1 MNSKMLR
8 FLTSIGIEEPEKFDL
23 SFILAA
29 RNPYNRD
36 QVDMAVQKLT
46 PWNYPLL
53 DELVQA
59 MGNIRYPYTMRFSY
73 ECEIGAEDVA
83 SLYYD
88 WYFCRFQTIPS
99 VPLNPGKNDCL
110 VLTYASEEDKKAN
123 FHALEDF
130 RSLLRFINYPF
141 AILESVEVPVVEIKE
156 EPIIEKE
163 PDPVEKEPERVEKIV
178 PEEAN
183 IEPEET
189 SSPEPEQEVEEK
201 KEPTLTEEQQELE
214 DMLNLDSIPS
224 FAEGASAEEDETL
237 PIAESEEDSGIEIRY
252 EQAEPLPAAT
262 PKPEIEDEPESE
274 PETAFVSEEKLE
286 SEPGPLPAEETVVAA
301 EIEPEQ
307 VADEP
312 QTEVAAEPEP
322 VIVESEPVAAEVES
336 NSEDCEDD
344 DDNSYE
350 EPEERDLS
358 DEEPEPAPAMSDE
371 DLEYYAMDAV
381 SREAEGAQIRQ
392 AGESVLIKEHQ
403 ENNRLRREAENRER
417 VWSRGNYAPI
427 HRIDDLFQAPLS
439 NVEFEGELFQSN
451 YKLGRSGKASNMFAI
466 GDETNAISV
475 KAFESRLLT
484 RDVLQN
490 LKDGQRYRVRGALDN
505 DKFTHSRCVMV
516 HYLEKLPTK
525 VFRTDDEPV
534 KRAEFHLHTNMSTM
548 DGIQPFKDFYE
559 AARKMGFTAIGL
571 CDHGAVQSFPF
582 AQYARED
589 HIGKIKKDGLDEK
602 PLKILYGCEFYMFD
616 PELTHIINPAPVPL
630 KHAKYCVF
638 DTETTGLSRR
648 HDRLLEFGGVIVEDG
663 HVTKEWG
670 TLINPEMKD
679 LSEAAG
685 ALAINKITES
695 ELLNAPT
702 LDVVLPQI
710 MEFLGDCVLVA
721 HNAPFDI
728 GFLNE
733 ALAAR
738 GMPIIKNPVIDTVTL
753 SRYMFP
759 TSARHSEGSLLKNL
773 GLRNYEEDSAHRAVY
788 DAHALS
794 EGWTEMLFRLENAH
808 PGIKHEDLASL
819 SVQKP
824 SDLPKGDENNPDDP
838 TYKAW
843 LAVDETYKKYCKG
856 FHPYHVTAY
865 AKNKAGISTLFEVLT
880 ESQTTY
886 LARVPRTPKELLA
899 SHRENLLIG
908 SACFNGEIFEIA
920 STRSKEDLVAAMAFY
935 DFIELQPL
943 ENYSYLIHMGRVANK
958 ERLIQILS
966 DIVEA
971 AKIAGKKIVATGDAH
986 YVDPTDKIY
995 RDIFIATKG
1004 IGNGSHDMYPP
1015 ARSRL
1020 PQFENPDQHLRTTR
1034 EMLDSFEQWLPK
1046 EEAYEYVVTNS
1057 NYFADQIED
1066 NIVIVDSKTYT
1077 PNANLPNSEKILRD
1091 LCESNFHK
1099 NYDYLGDDNDP
1110 EVLEAIEK
1118 TWQRLQRELSGIIGS
1133 GYAVTYYIAHR
1144 LIKLANNEPEHFI
1157 VGSRGSVGSSFA
1169 ATMAEITEVNALPA
1183 HYHCPHCHYLKYE
1196 DSTVYR
1202 SGFDLP
1208 DKVCP
1213 KCGTKLEAN
1222 GQNIPFET
1230 FLGFHADKVP
1240 DIDLNFEEESQHR
1253 AHNYCRDL
1261 LGANNVFRAG
1271 TIETV
1276 ADKTAFGYV
1285 RGYFEKIG
1293 RDLTKISSLY
1303 IAYLAS
1309 HCTGVK
1315 RTTGQHPGGIVV
1327 IPADHSVYDFTA
1339 VQYPADDVEAGWLTT
1354 HFDFHALHDEVLKL
1368 DILGHVDPM
1377 AMRYYRDL
1385 TGVSIES
1392 IPMNDPKVLSI
1403 FSSPKELKMHRNYL
1417 GVENGATA
1425 LPEFGTQLGM
1435 QMLSAIH
1442 PKCFND
1448 LIIIAGLA
1456 HGTNVWAGNAEEL
1469 VKQGKSINEIIGCRD
1484 EIMTYLISMGL
1495 ESAKAFNIMERVRKG
1510 RKLTPDLEADMRA
1523 HNVPD
1528 FYIDSCN
1535 KIAYLFPRGHA
1546 TAYVTM
1552 AVRVAYF
1559 KLYYP
1564 LEFYAVFFS
1573 VRSDDWDI
1581 RTMIAGEDAVI
1592 ARIEEWKPRLHDNA
1606 NPLSPKEKNQ
1616 YKTLLVALEMLERG
1630 YTFANIDLYRS
1641 DAKMF
1646 VCDHEN
1652 KCLIPPFI
1660 VVESLGENVARSICE
1675 AREEVDAF
1683 TGEKHKFISK
1693 ENLRDRTRLSG
1704 TLINKLEE
1712 LGVLDGLGES
1722 NQGSLFDFL

>member
-1 MNSKMLR
+1 MNNKMIR
-8 FLTSIGIEEPEKFDL
+8 FLTSIGIEEPERFDL
-23 SFILAA
+23 SFVLTA

-36 QVDMAVQKLT
+36 QVDMAIEKAEA
-46 PWNYPLL
+46 WSFPLL
-53 DELVQA
+53 DEFVQA
-59 MGNIRYPYTMRFSY
+59 IGNVRYPYTIRFSY
-73 ECEIGAEDVA
+73 DKEISKEDVA
-83 SLYYD
+83 ALYYD
-88 WYFCRFQTIPS
+88 WYFAKFQTIPS
-99 VPLNPGKNDCL
+99 CPLNPGEGDI
-110 VLTYASEEDKKAN
+110 LTLSYPDEETKRLSAYI
-123 FHALEDF
+123 AEDF

-141 AILESVEVPVVEIKE
+141 AVLEVVAAPVIEPEPEPEPVVEEPVPEPLPAEEPVSEKKE
-156 EPIIEKE
+156 EPK
-163 PDPVEKEPERVEKIV
+163 
-178 PEEAN
+178 
-183 IEPEET
+183 
-189 SSPEPEQEVEEK
+189 
-201 KEPTLTEEQQELE
+201 LTEEQQELE

-224 FAEGASAEEDETL
+224 YSSNVEETE
-237 PIAESEEDSGIEIRY
+237 IEIEY
-252 EQAEPLPAAT
+252 ETAPLEAEQ
-262 PKPEIEDEPESE
+262 KPEPVPEPTPE
-274 PETAFVSEEKLE
+274 P
-286 SEPGPLPAEETVVAA
+286 
-301 EIEPEQ
+301 
-307 VADEP
+307 
-312 QTEVAAEPEP
+312 EPEP
-322 VIVESEPVAAEVES
+322 VAKPEPEPEPEPMPEVDIELLPDPEPIEQPAVAPIKEEVPEPVEEPIVAAPIQEEVPEPV
-336 NSEDCEDD
+336 EEC
-344 DDNSYE
+344 DNEPDE
-350 EPEERDLS
+350 EPEILDEPA
-358 DEEPEPAPAMSDE
+358 EEPEPAPPMSDE
-371 DLEYYAMDAV
+371 ELEAYAFDAARLEEEGAKA
-381 SREAEGAQIRQ
+381 REA
-392 AGESVLIKEHQ
+392 GETFLIKEHQ
-403 ENNRLRREAENRER
+403 ETVRLRKEAENSQR
-417 VWSRGNYAPI
+417 VWSRGNYEQI
-427 HRIDDLFQAPLS
+427 HKISDLFQGKVR
-439 NVEFEGELFQSN
+439 NVEFEGELFQPN
-451 YKLGRSGKASNMFAI
+451 YKLGRSGKASNMFAM

-484 RDVLQN
+484 RDTLAG
-490 LKDGQRYRVRGALDN
+490 LKAGRRYRVRGALDT
-505 DKFTHSRCVMV
+505 DKFSKTRCVVV
-516 HYLEKLPTK
+516 HYLESLPTK
-525 VFRTDDEPV
+525 VFRTDDEPI
-534 KRAEFHLHTNMSTM
+534 KRSEFHVHTNMSTM
-548 DGIQPFKDFYE
+548 DGIQPFKEFYT
-559 AARKMGFTAIGL
+559 AARKMGLKAIGL

-582 AQYARED
+582 AQYAREE
-589 HIGKIKKDGLDEK
+589 HIGEIKSKGLDEK

-616 PELTHIINPAPVPL
+616 PELRTIMNPSPIPL
-630 KHAKYCVF
+630 KGAKYCVF

-648 HDRLLEFGGVIVEDG
+648 HDKLLEFGGVIVEDG

-685 ALAINKITES
+685 ALAINKITEE
-695 ELLNAPT
+695 ELLRAPT
-702 LDVVLPQI
+702 LDEVLPQI
-710 MEFLGDCVLVA
+710 MEFLGDAILVA

-733 ALAAR
+733 ALEQR
-738 GMPIIKNPVIDTVTL
+738 GLPPISNPVIDTVPL
-753 SRYMFP
+753 SRYLFP
-759 TSARHSEGSLLKNL
+759 HVARHSEGSLLKNL
-773 GLRNYEEDSAHRAVY
+773 GLRNYEEESAHRAVY

-794 EGWTEMLFRLENAH
+794 EGWTEILFRLNNQK
-808 PGIKHEDLASL
+808 PGIRHVDLASL

-824 SDLPKGDENNPDDP
+824 SDLPVGDENNPDDP
-838 TYKAW
+838 VHKAY
-843 LAVDETYKKYCKG
+843 LAAEDTYKKYCKS
-856 FHPYHVTAY
+856 FHPYHVTAF
-865 AKNKAGISTLFEVLT
+865 AKNKAGVSAIFDVLT
-880 ESQTTY
+880 QSLTTY
-886 LARVPRTPKELLA
+886 LARVPRTPKELLNRY
-899 SHRENLLIG
+899 RENLLIG
-908 SACFNGEIFEIA
+908 SSCFNGEIFEIA
-920 STRSKEDLVAAMAFY
+920 STRGRDALVEAMQFY

-943 ENYSYLIHMGRVANK
+943 ENYSYLINMGRVANK

-986 YVDPTDKIY
+986 YVDPSDKIY
-995 RDIFIATKG
+995 RDVFIAAKG
-1004 IGNGSHDMYPP
+1004 IGNGTHDLFPP
-1015 ARSRL
+1015 ARRKL
-1020 PQFENPDQHLRTTR
+1020 PHFENPDQHLRTTR

-1066 NIVIVDSKTYT
+1066 DIVIVDSKTYT
-1077 PNANLPNSEKILRD
+1077 PNANLPNSEQIIRD

-1099 NYDYLGDDNDP
+1099 NYDYLGTDNDP
-1110 EVLEAIEK
+1110 EVLEAIDK
-1118 TWQRLQRELSGIIGS
+1118 TWQRLQRELQGIIGS

-1144 LIKLANNEPEHFI
+1144 LIKLANQEPEHFI

-1169 ATMAEITEVNALPA
+1169 ATMAEITEVNPLPA

-1196 DSTVYR
+1196 DTKIYR

-1208 DKVCP
+1208 DKTCP
-1213 KCGTKLEAN
+1213 KCGTKLETN

-1276 ADKTAFGYV
+1276 AEKTAFGYV
-1285 RGYFEKIG
+1285 RGYFEQLG
-1293 RDLTKISSLY
+1293 RDLASISSLY

-1339 VQYPADDVEAGWLTT
+1339 VQYPADDDEAGWLTT

-1385 TGVSIES
+1385 TGVEIES

-1403 FSSPKELKMHRNYL
+1403 FNSPQELKMHRNYL
-1417 GVENGATA
+1417 GVDNGATA

-1442 PKCFND
+1442 PTCFND

-1510 RKLTPDLEADMRA
+1510 KKLTPDLEADMRA

-1592 ARIEEWKPRLHDNA
+1592 ARIEEWKPRLHDNV
-1606 NPLSPKEKNQ
+1606 NPLSAKEKNQ

-1641 DAKMF
+1641 EAKMF
-1646 VCDHEN
+1646 VCDHEK

-1660 VVESLGENVARSICE
+1660 VIESLGENVARSICE
-1675 AREEVDAF
+1675 ARKEIDPF
-1683 TGEKHKFISK
+1683 TKKERKFLSK
-1693 ENLRDRTRLSG
+1693 QDLQDRTRLSS
-1704 TLINKLEE
+1704 TLVKKLEE
-1712 LGVLDGLGES
+1712 LGVLDGMGES

>member
-1 MNSKMLR
+1 MNPKMLR
-8 FLTSIGIEEPEKFDL
+8 FLTSIGIEDPERFDL

-36 QVDMAVQKLT
+36 QVDMAVKKDT
-46 PWNYPLL
+46 PWEYPLL
-53 DELVQA
+53 DEIVQA

-73 ECEIGAEDVA
+73 ECEITQEDVA

-88 WYFCRFQTIPS
+88 WYFCRYQTIPTVALTAGS
-99 VPLNPGKNDCL
+99 GDSLT
-110 VLTYASEEDKKAN
+110 LTYSSEEAKQLNART
-123 FHALEDF
+123 AEDF

-141 AILESVEVPVVEIKE
+141 AILERVEVVQEEAQTEEAIEEKETEIAVEIREE
-156 EPIIEKE
+156 EPTDESTEEQPAE
-163 PDPVEKEPERVEKIV
+163 P
-178 PEEAN
+178 
-183 IEPEET
+183 
-189 SSPEPEQEVEEK
+189 Q
-201 KEPTLTEEQQELE
+201 LTEEQQELE
-214 DMLNLDSIPS
+214 DVLNLDTIPS
-224 FAEGASAEEDETL
+224 FADPAPG
-237 PIAESEEDSGIEIRY
+237 PQPVY
-252 EQAEPLPAAT
+252 EPAPEPE
-262 PKPEIEDEPESE
+262 PEIEDDP
-274 PETAFVSEEKLE
+274 
-286 SEPGPLPAEETVVAA
+286 
-301 EIEPEQ
+301 
-307 VADEP
+307 
-312 QTEVAAEPEP
+312 EPEP
-322 VIVESEPVAAEVES
+322 EPEPEAVEVAPEPVPEPTPEPVESASDDELEA
-336 NSEDCEDD
+336 DD
-344 DDNSYE
+344 DSYE
-350 EPEERDLS
+350 EPEDTDLPA
-358 DEEPEPAPAMSDE
+358 EEPESAPAMSDE
-371 DLEYYAMDAV
+371 DLEYYAMDAEQ
-381 SREAEGAQIRQ
+381 REAEGAQLRE
-392 AGESVLIKEHQ
+392 AGEMALIKEHQ
-403 ENNRLRREAENRER
+403 ESNRLRKEAENRER
-417 VWSRGNYAPI
+417 VWSRGNYVPVR
-427 HRIDDLFQAPLS
+427 HIDDLFNIKMS
-439 NVEFEGELFQSN
+439 NVEFEGELFQPN
-451 YKLGRSGKASNMFAI
+451 YKLGRSGKASNMFAM

-475 KAFESRLLT
+475 KAFEGRLLT
-484 RDVLQN
+484 RDVLQG
-490 LKDGQRYRVRGALDN
+490 LKAGGRYRIRGALDE
-505 DKFTHSRCVMV
+505 DKYNHSKCVMV

-534 KRAEFHLHTNMSTM
+534 KRSEFHLHTNMSTM
-548 DGIQPFKDFYE
+548 DGIQPFKDFYV
-559 AARKMGFTAIGL
+559 AARKMGLNAIGL

-582 AQYARED
+582 AQYARDEHVD
-589 HIGKIKKDGLDEK
+589 EIKKKGLNEK
-602 PLKILYGCEFYMFD
+602 PLKILYGCEFYMFN
-616 PELTHIINPAPVPL
+616 PELHHIMNPASIPL
-630 KHAKYCVF
+630 KHARYCVF

-648 HDRLLEFGGVIVEDG
+648 HDKLLQFGGVIVEDG
-663 HVTKEWG
+663 HITKQWG
-670 TLINPEMKD
+670 TFINPEMEN
-679 LSEAAG
+679 LSEAAA
-685 ALAINKITES
+685 ALAINKITEE
-695 ELLNAPT
+695 ELLSAPT
-702 LDVVLPQI
+702 LDEVLPKI
-710 MEFLGDCVLVA
+710 LDFLGDNVLVA

-733 ALAAR
+733 ALQSR
-738 GMPIIKNPVIDTVTL
+738 GMPTIKNPVIDTVTL

-759 TSARHSEGSLLKNL
+759 NLARHSEGSLLKNL
-773 GLRNYEEDSAHRAVY
+773 GLRNYEEDSAHRADY
-788 DAHALS
+788 DARALS
-794 EGWTEMLFRLENAH
+794 EGWTEMLYRLENAH
-808 PGIKHEDLASL
+808 PGIKHEDLAAL

-824 SDLPKGDENNPDDP
+824 DDLPKGDESNPDDP
-838 TYKAW
+838 VRKAW
-843 LAVDETYKKYCKG
+843 LEADETYKRYCRG

-865 AKNKAGISTLFEVLT
+865 AKNKAGVSAIFDLLT
-880 ESQTTY
+880 QSLTTY

-899 SHRENLLIG
+899 KYRENLLIG
-908 SACFNGEIFEIA
+908 SSCFTGEIFEIA
-920 STRSKEDLVAAMAFY
+920 STRSQNELVEAMKFY
-935 DFIELQPL
+935 DFIEIQPL
-943 ENYSYLIHMGRVANK
+943 ENYSYLINMGRVSSQ
-958 ERLIQILS
+958 ERLIQILR
-966 DIVEA
+966 DIVDA
-971 AKIAGKKIVATGDAH
+971 AKIAGKKVVATGDAH
-986 YVDPTDKIY
+986 YVDPSDKIY
-995 RDIFIATKG
+995 RDVFIAAKG
-1004 IGNGSHDMYPP
+1004 IGSGSHDMYPP
-1015 ARSRL
+1015 ARDKL
-1020 PQFENPDQHLRTTR
+1020 PHFENPDQHLRTTR

-1046 EEAYEYVVTNS
+1046 EEAFEYVVTNS
-1057 NYFADQIED
+1057 NYFADLID
-1066 NIVIVDSKTYT
+1066 DDIVIVDSKTYT
-1077 PNANLPNSEKILRD
+1077 PNANLPNSEVILRE

-1099 NYDYLGDDNDP
+1099 NYDYLGGDDDP
-1110 EVLEAIEK
+1110 EVLAAIND
-1118 TWQRLQRELSGIIGS
+1118 TWDRLQRELSGIIGS

-1144 LIKLANNEPEHFI
+1144 LIKLANEEPEHFI

-1169 ATMAEITEVNALPA
+1169 ATMAEITEVNPLPA
-1183 HYHCPHCHYLKYE
+1183 HYHCPHCHYLKFE
-1196 DSTVYR
+1196 DTKVYR

-1213 KCGTKLEAN
+1213 KCGTKLETN

-1240 DIDLNFEEESQHR
+1240 DIDLNFEDESQHR

-1261 LGANNVFRAG
+1261 LGAGNVFRAG

-1276 ADKTAFGYV
+1276 AEKTAFGYV
-1285 RGYFEKIG
+1285 RGYFEKLG

-1327 IPADHSVYDFTA
+1327 IPSDHSVFDFTA
-1339 VQYPADDVEAGWLTT
+1339 VQFPADDAKADWLTT

-1385 TGVSIES
+1385 TGVEIES

-1417 GVENGATA
+1417 GVDNGATA

-1435 QMLSAIH
+1435 QMLTAIH

-1495 ESAKAFNIMERVRKG
+1495 EPVKAFTIMERVRKG
-1510 RKLTPDLEADMRA
+1510 KKLTPEFEADMRA

-1528 FYIDSCN
+1528 FYIESCN

-1592 ARIEEWKPRLHDNA
+1592 ARIEEWKPRLHDNV
-1606 NPLSPKEKNQ
+1606 NPLSAKEKNQ

-1646 VCDHEN
+1646 VCDHEK

-1660 VVESLGENVARSICE
+1660 VIESLGENVARSICE
-1675 AREEVDAF
+1675 AREETDPF

-1693 ENLRDRTRLSG
+1693 ENLQDRTRLSG
-1704 TLINKLEE
+1704 TLIKKLEE
-1712 LGVLDGLGES
+1712 LGVLDGMGES